1 MPHRQRPVVDVIAHR
16 AARFL
21 GALPPFAQRLIAG
34 SPIVIDGQRLDRE
47 AQLGLRLLRLAAGTT
62 FEELPLHQGRDQIDT
77 EAYIFGAE
85 IPIHQVDSLMI
96 PGPVG
101 DIAARV
107 YRGRP
112 AEQPTAALVYLHG
125 GGWAL
130 GNLES
135 ADAVSRFLA
144 ERAGITVISVDY
156 RLAPE
161 NPFPAGLEDAL
172 AAFEYVMAHA
182 DELGI
187 DPDAVGVG
195 GESAGGNLAAVV
207 SLHSAPGWRGPA
219 FQLLLNPVTDLSVK
233 RASYQIFGTGYF
245 LTEAQMDWYVDHY
258 LVSADQVLD
267 PRVSPML
274 TPEVSHAP
282 PAYVMVAGFDVLRDE
297 GQAYAHKLAQAGV
310 EVTLRTQE
318 GLIHG
323 MVNATGV
330 GHHTRE
336 VLCEVAGFLQTRHA
350 VAVAQ
355 RVRSR
360 QVNESKENA

>member
-1 MPHRQRPVVDVIAHR
+1 MAYRQRPLVDVIAHR

-21 GALPPFAQRLIAG
+21 GALPPCAQRLIAG
-34 SPIVIDGQRLDRE
+34 RPIVVDGQQLDRE

-62 FEELPLHQGRDQIDT
+62 FEELPLQQGREQIDS

-85 IPIHQVDSLMI
+85 IPIHQVDSLII
-96 PGPVG
+96 PGPAG
-101 DIAARV
+101 TIAARI
-107 YRGRP
+107 YSGRP
-112 AEQPTAALVYLHG
+112 TEEPTAALVYLHG

-135 ADAVSRFLA
+135 ADAISRFLA

-172 AAFEYVMAHA
+172 AAFEYVVVHA

-187 DPDAVGVG
+187 DPDVVGVG

-219 FQLLLNPVTDLSVK
+219 FQLLLNPVTDLSAK
-233 RASYQIFGTGYF
+233 RPSYQIFGTGYF
-245 LTEAQMDWYVDHY
+245 LTESQMDWY
-258 LVSADQVLD
+258 ADQYLESPEQALD

-274 TPEVSHAP
+274 ASDVSHAP
-282 PAYVMVAGFDVLRDE
+282 PAYIMVAGFDVLRDE

-310 EVTLRTQE
+310 EVTLRTQQ

-336 VLCEVAGFLQTRHA
+336 VLSEVAGFLQTRHA
-350 VAVAQ
+350 VAVAG
-355 RVRSR
+355 RVRHR
-360 QVNESKENA
+360 QANESEEKA